1 MESSLYAAASMGLLG
16 SIHCA
21 AMCGPLALAGCSKD
35 GKLQRKDTGLYFFGR
50 TMAYAFV
57 GALFGGA
64 AQMHALHHQLH
75 EIQNVILWVVAGGA
89 LIHGLRLLWQRRK
102 DPNLVQLRRPPKN
115 ALFRFA
121 AQLWPRR
128 GLGLGVATAFLP
140 CGLLMGAWMLA
151 AAAGSPQAG
160 AATMLV
166 FSLASLP
173 GLAAPLLVEKLFAQ
187 RLSRLSP
194 AWYGL
199 TWVLLAV
206 WIGARPFLHQHGGH

>member
-1 MESSLYAAASMGLLG
+1 MDSTLYAAASMGFLG

-21 AMCGPLALAGCSKD
+21 AMCGPLAIAGCNKS
-35 GKLQRKDTGLYFFGR
+35 GKLDKRDGALYFLGR
-50 TMAYAFV
+50 TVAYAFV

-75 EIQNVILWVVAGGA
+75 ELQNVILWVVAGGA
-89 LIHGLRLLWQRRK
+89 LLHGLRLLWRQKK
-102 DPNLVQLRRPPKN
+102 DPSLVQLGRPQN
-115 ALFRFA
+115 AVFRFA
-121 AQLWPRR
+121 AKLWPRR
-128 GLGLGVATAFLP
+128 GLGLGLATAFLP

-151 AAAGSPQAG
+151 AAAGGPKEG
-160 AATMLV
+160 ASTMVV

-173 GLAAPLLVEKLFAQ
+173 GLAAPLLLEKVFAQ